1 MFRQLTISLR
11 NHGLKAPRRTA
22 RYTPEEVAILE
33 QTFKKQL
40 FVNQITRSR
49 LASDFNR
56 TEKAILMW
64 FARRRAILKEND
76 EHSYAALQLKQ
87 QEGGPNKPYSKFTDV
102 QRKQL
107 AAVFQEHQLLTDVQ
121 VEKLTDDMMVERTD
135 ILNWFRE
142 RRYRSKMKIDDSFE
156 NDGQGNDVPL
166 TNAEIVKIQA
176 KTLGEY
182 LVVFQKYMY
191 HENGNFCRF

>member
-1 MFRQLTISLR
+1 M
-11 NHGLKAPRRTA
+11 
-22 RYTPEEVAILE
+22 
-33 QTFKKQL
+33 
-40 FVNQITRSR
+40 
-49 LASDFNR
+49 
-56 TEKAILMW
+56 
-64 FARRRAILKEND
+64 KEND

-182 LVVFQKYMY
+182 FEENIFVDDKRAEEISAAIGITQKKVKNMFRTRRAKLSRHMGKEAY
-191 HENGNFCRF
+191 EEKILAGDFTGVNAIDLNQIKINNKK